1 MRRLNPKI
9 PLFYRDSVKT
19 RKACVD
25 MGRWLDSG
33 ANMIRPG
40 FLSTAERGALTAVA
54 RDGLA
59 EHRVARRAN
68 AIILLDDGWNC
79 DEVASALLLDDDTV
93 RAWFRVYE
101 GQGLA
106 GLSEFGHEGSSCPL
120 THEQQTALRAFVT
133 AGVPRSSNAIGA
145 WLRKNYELDYS
156 HSGLIALLHRLGF
169 VYHKPVRVPRK
180 LDEAR
185 QRAFIDSYDKLLN
198 RLEPDESVVFVDAVH
213 PTHQARPAGCW
224 APKDVTIGIEQTTG
238 RQRLNIHGAINLET
252 GQTQMLEVEKVDAMS
267 VIMLLVAI
275 EAAYSGKKWIHV
287 FLDNA
292 SYHHAILVREWLKLP
307 GRRIKLYF
315 TPSYCPHLAPI
326 ERCWGVMHEQVT
338 HNQTYETL
346 AEFRLAIMTFLRRT
360 IPKNW
365 NRFRDRITD
374 NFRVI
379 SPNDFRVIA

>member
-1 MRRLNPKI
+1 MQQ
-9 PLFYRDSVKT
+9 
-19 RKACVD
+19 
-25 MGRWLDSG
+25 
-33 ANMIRPG
+33 IR
-40 FLSTAERGALTAVA
+40 S
-54 RDGLA
+54 
-59 EHRVARRAN
+59 ARRG
-68 AIILLDDGWNC
+68 LLLTL
-79 DEVASALLLDDDTV
+79 ALLSACAAADPSPN
-93 RAWFRVYE
+93 RVPTRVSRDAPSGVFGGY
-101 GQGLA
+101 
-106 GLSEFGHEGSSCPL
+106 LSGRFAMSEADSQMAATQF
-120 THEQQTALRAFVT
+120 LRAL
-133 AGVPRSSNAIGA
+133 ASRPDDA
-145 WLRKNYELDYS
+145 EL
-156 HSGLIALLHRLGF
+156 
-169 VYHKPVRVPRK
+169 
-180 LDEAR
+180 
-185 QRAFIDSYDKLLN
+185 QQQAFIASYDKLLN

-252 GQTQMLEVEKVDAMS
+252 GQTQMLEVPKVDAMS

-365 NRFRDRITD
+365 DRFRDRITD